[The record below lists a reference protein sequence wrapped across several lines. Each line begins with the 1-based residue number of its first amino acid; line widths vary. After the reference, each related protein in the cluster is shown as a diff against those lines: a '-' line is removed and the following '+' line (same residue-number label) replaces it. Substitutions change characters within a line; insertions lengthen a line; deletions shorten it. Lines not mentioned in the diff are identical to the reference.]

1 MGLFASLEEKW
12 NEKGSISYDDLQK
25 KYLTDFEK
33 GRVNKANQLA
43 EGLVQS
49 VLELGTK
56 AGWTKQETLDKF
68 NQKLRNQP
76 SKLEYDNKVLGAA
89 GEIIGELTIAAPAST
104 LGWFGRGGKLSQIG
118 KQGLFGG
125 VWSYFTTPTSVMAG
139 EDKRMEEAQKSGL
152 FSAGATAALGILG
165 RPLEKITNFDFKEN
179 IKAVKDASA
188 SLGISPKLIG
198 DFTGNEA
205 TRAAEALNKVRGG
218 GVLTKLKENVNE
230 LSKAGGDVEKMYT
243 KGTIYSGKAGE
254 NVATAIET
262 NYREATKQ
270 GNQLFRNL
278 DNLAAENN
286 LTKINP
292 VETKNTLSTILDEY
306 SELFKTLERPN
317 LEAKLNAMAGKVSK
331 EEVIRPAGLILD
343 ESGKPIISEIKGPVE
358 FNFQEIRRTRENLTD
373 ALIAAK
379 QQNKLAP
386 KEAVKIGEVL
396 DAMDKDIETWGAAAS
411 NNANVSQAWQ
421 KARDFWRGNVVP
433 LRDADLT
440 IAMIKDP
447 NSGELKADIS
457 KLVGRIVS
465 PESANQEGAKRASMM
480 ISKVLPDDVK
490 QDVTASVFN
499 AARKE
504 ATDVSG
510 NFDPLKFSSFLQ
522 KRKQNLQPFVD
533 DNLDTML
540 NKFSFLSQQLT
551 RQSSGASQSLD
562 EAATTALRI
571 GVGAT
576 MGGGAGAAI
585 AAVPINRLME
595 AVSRAAFDT
604 KSGRAIML
612 SAQSIDDLRPLLT
625 GGVLAY
631 EKEKSGVS
639 DYATPQYE
647 IPEELKQEGLMQQKK
662 PEPSYSL
669 PTELME
675 LNINNIN
682 EIINDEAKKLG
693 VSDHSS
699 ILRNI
704 AKAESGFNQSA
715 ISPKGAIGVMQL
727 MPGTASELGVNP
739 ENLEDN
745 VRGGV
750 RYWAQQLNK
759 FKDPV
764 LATAAYNAGP
774 KSVIDSGYAV
784 PNFAETK
791 NYIKSIFGEQDN
803 QLPVFGV
810 LQKE

>member
-1 MGLFASLEEKW
+1 MGLFSSLEEKW
-12 NEKGSISYDDLQK
+12 KEKRSISYDDLQK
-25 KYLTDFEK
+25 KNLTDIEK
-33 GRVNKANQLA
+33 GKVNKATQIA

-76 SKLEYDNKVLGAA
+76 VRLDYDNKVLGAA
-89 GEIIGELTIAAPAST
+89 GEIIGELTIAAPVST
-104 LGWFGRGGKLSQIG
+104 LKWFSSGGKVEQILR
-118 KQGLFGG
+118 QGLFGG
-125 VWSYFTTPTSVMAG
+125 VWSYFTTPISVMAG
-139 EDKRMEEAQKSGL
+139 EDKRIEEAKKAGL
-152 FSAGATAALGILG
+152 FSAGATAALGLVG
-165 RPLEKITNFDFKEN
+165 RPLEKITNFDFKDN

-188 SLGISPKLIG
+188 SLGISPKLLG
-198 DFTGNEA
+198 DFTGNDA
-205 TRAAEALNKVRGG
+205 TRAAEALNKARGG
-218 GVLTKLKENVNE
+218 GVLTRLKENVNE
-230 LSKAGGDVEKMYT
+230 LSRAGGDIEKMYT
-243 KGTIYSGKAGE
+243 KGTIYSGEAGK
-254 NVATAIET
+254 NVATAIQT
-262 NYREATKQ
+262 NYKEATKQ

-278 DNLAAENN
+278 DTLVEENN

-292 VETKNTLSTILDEY
+292 AETKNALTNILDEY
-306 SELFKTLERPN
+306 SELFKTLERPA
-317 LEAKLNAMAGKVSK
+317 LEAKLNSMAGKVSK

-343 ESGKPIISEIKGPVE
+343 ESGKPIITEVRGPAE
-358 FNFQEIRRTRENLTD
+358 FTFQEIRKTREALTD

-396 DAMDKDIETWGAAAS
+396 EAMDKDIEAWGAAAS

-440 IAMIKDP
+440 VAMIRDP

-465 PESANQEGAKRASMM
+465 PESVNQEGAKRASMM
-480 ISKVLPDDVK
+480 ISKVLPDDIK
-490 QDVTASVFN
+490 EDVTASVFN

-504 ATDVSG
+504 ATDASG

-522 KRKQNLQPFVD
+522 KRKQNLQPFVE

-540 NKFSFLSQQLT
+540 NKYSFLSQQLT
-551 RQSSGASQSLD
+551 REASGASQSLD

-585 AAVPINRLME
+585 AAVPVNRLME
-595 AVSRAAFDT
+595 AVSRAAFES
-604 KSGRAIML
+604 KAGRAIML
-612 SAQSIDDLRPLLT
+612 SAKSIDDLRPLVT
-625 GGVLAY
+625 GGVLAN
-631 EKEKSGVS
+631 EKESAGVS
-639 DYATPQYE
+639 DYAKPQWE
-647 IPEELKQEGLMQQKK
+647 IPQ
-662 PEPSYSL
+662 
-669 PTELME
+669 ELMNEPTMPKNYVLPPE
-675 LNINNIN
+675 LMDQNIENINT
-682 EIINDEAKKLG
+682 IIEDEAKKLG
-693 VSDHSS
+693 ISNYSN

-727 MPGTASELGVNP
+727 MPGTAADLGVNP
-739 ENLEDN
+739 ENLDEN
-745 VRGGV
+745 IRGGV
-750 RYWAQQLNK
+750 RYWHQQLNK
-759 FKDPV
+759 FNDPV

-791 NYIKSIFGEQDN
+791 NYIKSIFGQQE
-803 QLPVFGV
+803 
-810 LQKE
+810 